1 VPPSRQPRRCL
12 GRITVVLT
20 DRSEAA
26 ACLRPRRCRR
36 LHRLRPGKPLRRRVF
51 AGHRTRS
58 LPSSLT
64 SPPLAPCMSPPSRAT
79 QCRRLHR
86 ELDRAT
92 FLAPVRPPVVPLFPR
107 ATSRALVRFPPRLL
121 PLCHPSAPPSC
132 QRSGAITRARAGA
145 ACTLRRRRPSW
156 ARLGCAHAAQAEA
169 EPNQARPRRYCGRGS
184 RVTVQLGRGRI
195 RLSYS

>member
-132 QRSGAITRARAGA
+132 QRSSAIARARAGP
-145 ACTLRRRRPSW
+145 C
-156 ARLGCAHAAQAEA
+156 ARCAGGGRAGPGWAAQAEA
-169 EPNQARPRRYCGRGS
+169 EPNQAGPRRYCGRGS